1 MLNNISN
8 NQKRTLA
15 FAAMALL
22 ALACLCGTLAFT
34 VDMVPASNVVSFGSV
49 KVRVCEYTLNEQG
62 EEIPFEANEHGDYPE
77 TKAGGSD
84 ISRIVRVENVGAQS
98 EYVRARL
105 RMTSVA
111 PDGSS
116 ADASGNVAFHVNAGE
131 GLPWI
136 DGGDGWYYYRGLVG
150 RGGMLDPG
158 AMTESL
164 MDSLRFVGNYHDA
177 ARDGSFRLDID
188 VQAVQAKNQRASDAV
203 LDVLDVEGWPEA
215 N

>member
-22 ALACLCGTLAFT
+22 ALACLRGTLAFT

-116 ADASGNVAFHVNAGE
+116 ADATGNVAFHVNAGE

-136 DGGDGWYYYRGLVG
+136 DGGDGWYYYRGLAG
-150 RGGMLDPG
+150 RGGTLGPG

-164 MDSLRFVGNYHDA
+164 MDSLCFVGDYHDA
-177 ARDGSFRLDID
+177 ARGGTFKLDID
-188 VQAVQAKNQRASDAV
+188 VQAVQAKNQQASDAV

>member
-49 KVRVCEYTLNEQG
+49 KVRVCEYALNEQG

-116 ADASGNVAFHVNAGE
+116 ADATGNVAFHVNAGE

-136 DGGDGWYYYRGLVG
+136 DGGDGWYYYRGLAG
-150 RGGMLDPG
+150 RGGTLGPG

-164 MDSLRFVGNYHDA
+164 MDSLCFVGDYHDA
-177 ARDGSFRLDID
+177 ARGGTFKLDID
-188 VQAVQAKNQRASDAV
+188 VQAVQAKNQQASDAV